1 MSDAKRKQI
10 DLDSSGELE
19 REAIR
24 TIKKPTTDT
33 KGEYFDIMSTSRLEK
48 MIEELIKK
56 VDENTEETRKLREDS
71 KEKEQKWNKERQEMG
86 DKITKLEKRLEGLDR
101 ERRRNNVIIKGIDLD
116 GHNLSETVS
125 KLIKEKL
132 NVETQVKSA
141 VLMDRTDTKV
151 IIVQLRDFQE
161 KMKVMK
167 NKYKLK
173 GLNIY
178 MEDDLTPAERQT
190 QYEIRKKAKEIGNMG
205 KAVKIGYRKLIVD
218 GEIYKWNET
227 QHELVALGKK

>member
-19 REAIR
+19 REVIR

-86 DKITKLEKRLEGLDR
+86 DKITKLEKRLEGMDR
-101 ERRRNNVIIKGIDLD
+101 ERRRNNVIIKGIDL
-116 GHNLSETVS
+116 GRHNLSETVD

-190 QYEIRKKAKEIGNMG
+190 QYEIRQKAKEIGNMG
-205 KAVKIGYRKLIVD
+205 KAVKVGYRKLIVD

-227 QHELVALGKK
+227 